1 MDEFAALLSS
11 LTDNARSSLIKAD
24 IWSQMAGQNFIGA
37 EHLLLGLSAQDGSVA
52 ARFLA
57 EYGVRLEALEAEMGI
72 VRVPNVPL
80 VGAGKT
86 LDDSA
91 RLALENGYRLAREN
105 NQSYLGTEHLLLG
118 ILSQNQSRALDVL
131 RNLQIQIDDLADDVL
146 KFIAD
151 QSVIDD
157 RSAAQKKTSPEDGS
171 AARIKMLFK
180 RKMSNS
186 VLAKYGTNLTLAA
199 LRGELDPV
207 IGRTRQVERLAT
219 ILSRRNKSNP
229 ILVGEPG
236 VGKTAVVEALAQ
248 QIIKA
253 DVPLNLANAEIIQL
267 DLASMIAGTKYRGEF
282 EERLKAVI
290 NELAAD
296 KRLIGFIDEMHLLMG
311 AGASEGS
318 MDAANI
324 LKPAL
329 ARGQIRLIGATTYDE
344 YRRFIQK
351 DQALDRRFQVVEI
364 DEPSVAD
371 TIKIIKGLRKKY
383 ERHHQ
388 IVLDDEAIER
398 AVELADR
405 YVSERFMPDKAIDL
419 IDEAAAL
426 RRVRKDKVRP
436 ETRERLFEMNKLELK
451 LNEALVHEDYQ
462 LAAELKTKIDN
473 LRQSST
479 KELAPTNRR
488 SLVKLESSD
497 VAQVV
502 ALRTGIPV
510 VKLTKNQRK
519 AMLDLE
525 RNLSKRVIGQ
535 TAAIKAVAKAIRRSR
550 SGISS
555 LKRPIG
561 SFVFLGPSG
570 VGKTEL
576 ARVLAREVF
585 GSEDALLKI
594 DMSEFSE
601 RHSLSQLLGAPAGY
615 VGYEDGAKLT
625 DAVRRRPYQVVLFD
639 EIEKADDEIY
649 NILLQVLEDGTL
661 TDAHG
666 HKVSFANT
674 IVILTSNLGTEQ
686 ILEQNSKRTY
696 GFGEK
701 TTIAQS
707 SQKLA
712 TEALGRFMPVE
723 LINRFDD
730 IIVFNSLTTD
740 DAKKII
746 DLMLVDFRKRLL
758 SKDLTLEVTTSA
770 KKFLISKGFDDKKG
784 ARMLRRIIE
793 DQIEN
798 QVADALIAEKILAG
812 DKIKATL
819 KKDRVEIINGR

>member
-1 MDEFAALLSS
+1 MDEFAALLNS
-11 LTDNARSSLIKAD
+11 LTDDARSSLIKAD

-37 EHLLLGLSAQDGSVA
+37 EHLLLGLLAQDGSVA
-52 ARFLA
+52 ARFLTD
-57 EYGVRLEALEAEMGI
+57 YGVKLETLESEMGI
-72 VRVPNVPL
+72 VRVSNVPL

-91 RLALENGYRLAREN
+91 RLALENGYRLAQEN
-105 NQSYLGTEHLLLG
+105 NQDYLGTEHLLLG
-118 ILSQNQSRALDVL
+118 ILTQSQSRALALL
-131 RNLQIQIDDLADDVL
+131 RGLKIQIDDLADDIL
-146 KFIAD
+146 KFIANQATIEYRKND
-151 QSVIDD
+151 S
-157 RSAAQKKTSPEDGS
+157 KKDSSDKKAS
-171 AARIKMLFK
+171 ARIKMSFK
-180 RKMSNS
+180 HKVMTSA
-186 VLAKYGTNLTLAA
+186 LAKYGTNLTLAA
-199 LRGELDPV
+199 MRGELDPV
-207 IGRTRQVERLAT
+207 IGRSKQVERLAT

-248 QIIKA
+248 QIAKV

-290 NELAAD
+290 NELASD
-296 KRLIGFIDEMHLLMG
+296 KRLIGFIDEIHLLMG

-351 DQALDRRFQVVEI
+351 DQAFDRRFQMVEI

-383 ERHHQ
+383 EHHHR
-388 IVLDDEAIER
+388 VLLDDEVIEQ
-398 AVELADR
+398 AVRLAER
-405 YVSERFMPDKAIDL
+405 YISERFMPDKAIDL

-426 RRVRKDKVRP
+426 RRVRKDKVRSN
-436 ETRERLFEMNKLELK
+436 TREHIFELNKLELS
-451 LNEALVHEDYQ
+451 LTEALAKEDYQ
-462 LAAELKTKIDN
+462 SAAKIKTQIDN
-473 LRQSST
+473 LRQLSD
-479 KELAPTNRR
+479 KE
-488 SLVKLESSD
+488 SKKLERRKLTKLEISD
-497 VAQVV
+497 IAQVV
-502 ALRTGIPV
+502 ALKTGIPV

-519 AMLDLE
+519 LMLDLE
-525 RNLSKRVIGQ
+525 RNLSKRIIGQ
-535 TAAIKAVAKAIRRSR
+535 SAAIKAVSKAIRRSR
-550 SGISS
+550 SGIGNMT
-555 LKRPIG
+555 RPIG

-576 ARVLAREVF
+576 AKVLAREVF

-615 VGYEDGAKLT
+615 VGYDDGAKLT
-625 DAVRRRPYQVVLFD
+625 DSVRRRPYQVVLFD

-649 NILLQVLEDGTL
+649 NILLQILEDGIL
-661 TDAHG
+661 TDARG
-666 HKVSFANT
+666 RKVSFANT
-674 IVILTSNLGTEQ
+674 IIILTSNLGTEQ
-686 ILEQNSKRTY
+686 MLQQEKKQAY

-701 TTIAQS
+701 TAHIQTRE
-707 SQKLA
+707 KLA
-712 TEALGRFMPVE
+712 TDALERFMPIE

-730 IIVFNSLTTD
+730 IIVFNNLTVD

-746 DLMLVDFRKRLL
+746 DLMLVDFKKRLL
-758 SKDLTLEVTTSA
+758 MKDLSLEVTTSA
-770 KKFLISKGFDDKKG
+770 KKFLIKRGFDCKSG
-784 ARMLRRIIE
+784 ARLLRRMIE
-793 DQIEN
+793 EEIEN
-798 QVADALIAEKILAG
+798 QVADALLSEKIIAG

-819 KKDRVEIINGR
+819 KKDRLEIVHGK